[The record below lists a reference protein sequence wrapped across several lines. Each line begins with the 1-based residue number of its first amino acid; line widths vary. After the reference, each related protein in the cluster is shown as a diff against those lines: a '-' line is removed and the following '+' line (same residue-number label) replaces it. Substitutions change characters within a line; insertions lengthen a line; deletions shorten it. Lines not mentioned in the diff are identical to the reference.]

1 MRVLLVHPFC
11 PLEEIPSPPL
21 GIGYLAAALESNNV
35 EVKVLDLVVFP
46 YSKASLEKVLME
58 FQPNIIGATAVTMTF
73 NDAIRVITDAKSISP
88 DITTVMGGPHI
99 SFCAEET
106 MREYPALDLA
116 VIGEGDETV
125 VELTDALESEA
136 DLSRIRGIGYREG
149 TNIHFTEARPPSID
163 VNTLPFPA
171 RHLLPLSRYRALG
184 APITM
189 TTSRGCPFQ
198 CIFCVGRKMVGAK
211 VRYRNAQSVVDEFQ
225 YLSTLGFRQIN
236 VVDDL
241 FTADKK
247 NCIAICDE
255 IIARDIKVKW
265 TSFARADTVSR
276 DLLKRMKQ
284 AGCYAIAF
292 GFESAN
298 PDILKTVRKGITAEQ
313 MTEAVRMCVEADI
326 IPHGSF
332 ILGLPGE
339 TPQTMKQTID
349 FEHYLDDM
357 GALVGSHFL
366 APFPGTRVREHSDA
380 YGIRILTND
389 WPRYTANRAII
400 ETPTVTK
407 EMFDVHAMEF
417 DEGVL
422 EKIRGIE
429 DHIKQNIATDEER
442 DHYALLERMGF
453 FYRLMMNEVI
463 EKHGAW
469 LNGPSKA
476 STDDVIR
483 TMAQRAA
490 EPSETRQEK
499 VVELLRY
506 ALDQKFLEYH
516 EAQGQVKWEW
526 VDELRRFEI

>member
-21 GIGYLAAALESNNV
+21 GIGYLAAALERAHV

-46 YSKASLEKVLME
+46 YSKASLEKVFME

-88 DITTVMGGPHI
+88 HITTVMGGPHI

-125 VELTDALESEA
+125 VELTRALENQA
-136 DLSRIRGIGYREG
+136 DLSRIRGIVYREAS
-149 TNIHFTEARPPSID
+149 NIRFTEARPPSID

-198 CIFCVGRKMVGAK
+198 CIFCVGRRMVGAK
-211 VRYRNAQSVVDEFQ
+211 VRYRNAKSVVDEFQ

-247 NCIAICDE
+247 HCIAICDE
-255 IIARDIKVKW
+255 IIARDIRVKW
-265 TSFARADTVSR
+265 TSFARADTVSM
-276 DLLKRMKQ
+276 DLLKKMRQ

-298 PDILKTVRKGITAEQ
+298 PDILKTIRKGITAEQ

-339 TPQTMKQTID
+339 TPQTMKETID
-349 FEHYLDDM
+349 FERYLDDM

-366 APFPGTRVREHSDA
+366 APFPGTRVREHSEA

-389 WPRYTANRAII
+389 WSCYTANRAIV
-400 ETPTVTK
+400 ETPSVTK
-407 EMFDVHAMEF
+407 EMFDAHAMEF

-422 EKIRGIE
+422 EKIKGIE
-429 DHIKQNIATDEER
+429 DHINQNIATDEER
-442 DHYALLERMGF
+442 DHYALLERMSL

-469 LNGPSKA
+469 LNGTSKA

-490 EPSETRQEK
+490 EPSQTRQEK
-499 VVELLRY
+499 VFALLTY
-506 ALDQKFLEYH
+506 ALDQRILEYH
-516 EAQGQVKWEW
+516 EDQGQVRWGW
-526 VDELRRFEI
+526 VEQP

>member
-21 GIGYLAAALESNNV
+21 GVAYLAAALERAHV

-73 NDAIRVITDAKSISP
+73 NDAMRVLTDAKSIFP
-88 DITTVMGGPHI
+88 GIATVMGGPHI
-99 SFCAEET
+99 SFCAGET
-106 MREYPALDLA
+106 MRDDPALDLA

-125 VELTDALESEA
+125 VELTEALENEA
-136 DLSRIRGIGYREG
+136 DLSRIRGIVYREG
-149 TNIHFTEARPPSID
+149 SNIRFTEARPPSID
-163 VNTLPFPA
+163 VHTLPFPA

-198 CIFCVGRKMVGAK
+198 CIFCVGRRMVGAK
-211 VRYRNAQSVVDEFQ
+211 VRYRSAKSVVDEFQ
-225 YLSTLGFRQIN
+225 YLSTLRFRQIN

-247 NCIAICDE
+247 HCIAICDE
-255 IIARDIKVKW
+255 IIARGIRVKW
-265 TSFARADTVSR
+265 TSFARADTVST
-276 DLLKRMKQ
+276 DLLKKMKQ

-298 PDILKTVRKGITAEQ
+298 PDILKTVRKGITAAQ

-339 TPQTMKQTID
+339 TPQTLKQTID
-349 FEHYLDDM
+349 FGRYLDEM
-357 GALVGSHFL
+357 GAMVGSHFL
-366 APFPGTRVREHSDA
+366 APFPGTRVREHCEA
-380 YGIRILTND
+380 YGIKILTND
-389 WPRYTANRAII
+389 WSLYTANRAIV

-407 EMFDVHAMEF
+407 EMFDAHAMEF

-463 EKHGAW
+463 EKHGVW
-469 LNGPSKA
+469 LNGTSNAP
-476 STDDVIR
+476 TDEVIR

-490 EPSETRQEK
+490 EPSQTRQEK
-499 VVELLRY
+499 VFDLLMYGLNQRI
-506 ALDQKFLEYH
+506 LEYH
-516 EAQGQVKWEW
+516 QDQEQIRWEW
-526 VDELRRFEI
+526 V

>member
-21 GIGYLAAALESNNV
+21 GIGYLAAALERAHV

-46 YSKASLEKVLME
+46 YSRAFLEKVLTE
-58 FQPNIIGATAVTMTF
+58 FKPHVIGATAVTMTF
-73 NDAIRVITDAKSISP
+73 NDAIKVITDAKSISP
-88 DITTVMGGPHI
+88 HLTTVMGGPHI

-106 MREYPALDLA
+106 LREYPALDLV

-125 VELTDALESEA
+125 VELTQALENQG
-136 DLSRIRGIGYREG
+136 DIRRIRGMAYREG
-149 TNIHFTEARPPSID
+149 SDIRFTEARPPSID

-189 TTSRGCPFQ
+189 TTSRGCPYQ
-198 CIFCVGRKMVGAK
+198 CIFCVGRRMVGAK
-211 VRYRNAQSVVDEFQ
+211 VRYRNAQNVVDEFQ

-241 FTADKK
+241 FTADK
-247 NCIAICDE
+247 NHCIAICDE
-255 IIARDIKVKW
+255 IIARDIRVKW
-265 TSFARADTVSR
+265 TSFARADTVSP
-276 DLLKRMKQ
+276 DLLKRMRQ

-292 GFESAN
+292 GFESSN
-298 PDILKTVRKGITAEQ
+298 PDILKTIKKGITAEQ

-339 TPQTMKQTID
+339 TPQTMKETVD
-349 FEHYLDDM
+349 FERYLDGM
-357 GALVGSHFL
+357 GAMVGSHFL
-366 APFPGTRVREHSDA
+366 APFPGTRVREHSEE
-380 YGIRILTND
+380 YGMKILTND
-389 WPRYTANRAII
+389 WSRYTANRAIV

-407 EMFDVHAMEF
+407 EMFDAHAIEF
-417 DEGVL
+417 EEGVL
-422 EKIRGIE
+422 DKIKEIE
-429 DHIKQNIATDEER
+429 DHIEQNVATDEER
-442 DHYALLERMGF
+442 DHYALLERMSF
-453 FYRLMMNEVI
+453 FYRMMMNEVI

-469 LNGPSKA
+469 LNGTSRA
-476 STDDVIR
+476 SREDVIR

-490 EPSETRQEK
+490 DPSQTRQEK
-499 VVELLRY
+499 VFALLTY
-506 ALDQKFLEYH
+506 ALDQGIFEYH
-516 EAQGQVKWEW
+516 EDRGHITWGW
-526 VDELRRFEI
+526 VDR